1 MVEIKVREVM
11 SKNPLF
17 VESSMNLWEA
27 VKAMV
32 QRGISTMIVVDN
44 NVPVGILT
52 DRDIVVKVVARG
64 LDPTEVKVFD
74 IMTKPIVVI
83 NADDTL
89 ERAATLMAKKKIRK
103 LPVIENNKIIGL
115 LSENDIVRI
124 APTILEI
131 IEEKE
136 KMKGEVEYKE
146 MEYLAG
152 RCENCGEFSTEL
164 LYVNGKYLCP
174 VCRGVG

>member
-1 MVEIKVREVM
+1 MAEIKVREVM

-17 VESSMNLWEA
+17 VESSTVLWDA

-32 QRGISTMIVVDN
+32 ERGISTMIVVDK

-64 LDPTEVKVFD
+64 LDPTEVKVSE

-89 ERAATLMAKKKIRK
+89 EKAALLMAKKKIRK
-103 LPVIENNKIIGL
+103 LPVIEENKIIGI

-136 KMKGEVEYKE
+136 RMKGEVEYKGK
-146 MEYLAG
+146 EYLAG
-152 RCENCGEFSTEL
+152 RCESCGQFSTEL
-164 LYVNGKYLCP
+164 IYVKGKYLCP